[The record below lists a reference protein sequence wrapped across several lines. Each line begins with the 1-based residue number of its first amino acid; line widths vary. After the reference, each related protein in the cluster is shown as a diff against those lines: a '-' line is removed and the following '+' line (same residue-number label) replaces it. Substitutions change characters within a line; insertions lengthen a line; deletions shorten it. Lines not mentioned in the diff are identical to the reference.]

1 MNERGLI
8 KLIIRRWTVF
18 RGNDRRKQH
27 IVFRAETWGKTGRQ
41 LMTPSNQ
48 NKNCKRHASFLRK
61 ILFLFMSVLVCN
73 MAVAAEY
80 DTDTFFWEGSLDPG
94 KAIEIKGINGDIRAY
109 ASRGSNIEVEAVK
122 IGRRGDPD
130 EVVIEVVP
138 HSDGITICAVY
149 PNSGWGF
156 SNECSPGRKGRM
168 NVRD

>member
-8 KLIIRRWTVF
+8 KLIIRKWTVF
-18 RGNDRRKQH
+18 
-27 IVFRAETWGKTGRQ
+27 
-41 LMTPSNQ
+41 
-48 NKNCKRHASFLRK
+48 
-61 ILFLFMSVLVCN
+61 
-73 MAVAAEY
+73 
-80 DTDTFFWEGSLDPG
+80 
-94 KAIEIKGINGDIRAY
+94 
-109 ASRGSNIEVEAVK
+109 RGSNIEVEAVK